1 MSSSA
6 RENAVWHGVATPS
19 DTLCNE
25 LLARPGEGGRHLM
38 QSRKHSVAG
47 LSEAGI
53 GPGHE
58 SVDFSLVL
66 LESASLPSL
75 HQLLHP
81 PPSVLSLP
89 HSFCLL
95 TL

>member
-53 GPGHE
+53 GPR
-58 SVDFSLVL
+58 
-66 LESASLPSL
+66 A
-75 HQLLHP
+75 
-81 PPSVLSLP
+81 
-89 HSFCLL
+89 
-95 TL
+95 